1 MAAFNGEHSR
11 GIITAMSELS
21 IVHYPH
27 PVLRKKAAP
36 ISRLTPEI
44 QDFIAR
50 MEEAMH
56 AHSGVGLAAP
66 QVGIS
71 LRIIVVDVG
80 EGPHALLN
88 PQIHLS
94 EGSETGTEGCL
105 SLPRL
110 YGEVTRAERVV
121 IRAMNAK
128 GHKVTLS
135 GEGLWARAMQHEID
149 HLDGVLFTDR
159 VRPDTLFWM
168 LEEVDAEGDHLT
180 RSTSLET
187 ALHHFER
194 QAPLL
199 RA

>member
-1 MAAFNGEHSR
+1 
-11 GIITAMSELS
+11 MSELS
-21 IVHYPH
+21 IVLYPH

-36 ISRLTPEI
+36 VSRLTPEI

-50 MEEAMH
+50 MRDAMH
-56 AHSGVGLAAP
+56 AHHGVGLAAP

-71 LRIIVVDVG
+71 LRILVVDIG
-80 EGPHALLN
+80 EGPCALLN
-88 PQIHLS
+88 PQLHLS
-94 EGSETGTEGCL
+94 EGSQTGTEGCL
-105 SLPRL
+105 SFPRL
-110 YGEVTRAERVV
+110 YGTVTRAERVV
-121 IRAMNAK
+121 VRALNER

-149 HLDGVLFTDR
+149 HLDGVVFTDR

-168 LEEVDAEGDHLT
+168 LDEVDDEGDHLT
-180 RSTSLET
+180 RDTTLEA

>member
-1 MAAFNGEHSR
+1 
-11 GIITAMSELS
+11 MSELS

-27 PVLRKKAAP
+27 PVLEKRAAP
-36 ISRLTPEI
+36 VTRITPEI

-50 MEEAMH
+50 MCDIMH
-56 AHSGVGLAAP
+56 AHNGVGLAAP

-80 EGPHALLN
+80 EGPQALLN

-94 EGSETGTEGCL
+94 EGIQEGTEGCL
-105 SLPRL
+105 SFPRL

-121 IRAMNAK
+121 VRAMNDA
-128 GHKVTLS
+128 GHKVTLT

-149 HLDGVLFTDR
+149 HLDGIVFTER
-159 VRPDTLFWM
+159 VHPQTLFWM
-168 LEEVDAEGDHLT
+168 LEEVDANGEHLT
-180 RSTSLET
+180 RNTT
-187 ALHHFER
+187 MHAALHHFKR
-194 QAPLL
+194 QAALE

>member
-1 MAAFNGEHSR
+1 
-11 GIITAMSELS
+11 MSELS
-21 IVHYPH
+21 IIQYPH
-27 PVLRKKAAP
+27 AVLRKKAAP
-36 ISRLTPEI
+36 VSRLTPEI
-44 QDFIAR
+44 QGFIAR
-50 MEEAMH
+50 MKEAMS
-56 AHSGVGLAAP
+56 AHNGVGLAAP

-80 EGPHALLN
+80 EGPRALLN

-94 EGSETGTEGCL
+94 EGSLTGTEGCL

-110 YGEVTRAERVV
+110 YGQVTRAERVV
-121 IRAMNAK
+121 IRALNEK

-159 VRPDTLFWM
+159 VRAETLFWM
-168 LEEVDAEGDHLT
+168 LEEVDANGEQLT
-180 RSTSLET
+180 RNTSLEA

-194 QAPLL
+194 QAGLL
-199 RA
+199 KIG